1 MQHWVVSTM
10 TTCAFTSKV
19 HWAFTFSLSP
29 PLALPEHCHKCSIG
43 SQSFLLLPLS
53 VTTGMS
59 SERIMGSSLLPHF
72 PYCVIGISFL
82 PSLCSTPFM
91 VGFFRDQ
98 SSPWSQRYFW
108 TKLALGSV
116 WTSALPWCLASVQ
129 CQCFQLQC
137 HLSITLLLPLILAVC
152 LPNCKWWAAGS
163 DCSSRR
169 WELKILF
176 LLYRPVPLS
185 CNLVLQHGEFQSL
198 FQLCVI
204 SSGVGSPLYE
214 EPNCHHLFYLCCT
227 RNPPHTSSI
236 TSPPLD
242 SPTAV
247 TTNGE
252 WWGKERDFLSSPFSP
267 TIHLLGRGFE
277 WLVRPSHRVQV
288 TGWE

>member
-1 MQHWVVSTM
+1 M
-10 TTCAFTSKV
+10 TTCAFPSKV

-29 PLALPEHCHKCSIG
+29 PLTLPEHCHKCSIG

-53 VTTGMS
+53 VATGMS
-59 SERIMGSSLLPHF
+59 SEHIVGSSLLPHF

-82 PSLCSTPFM
+82 PSFCSTPFM

-108 TKLALGSV
+108 TKLALSSV

-137 HLSITLLLPLILAVC
+137 HLSITLPLPLILPVC

-176 LLYRPVPLS
+176 CCIILSQAILCYNVGNFSLYS
-185 CNLVLQHGEFQSL
+185 SSEWFHLVLG
-198 FQLCVI
+198 
-204 SSGVGSPLYE
+204 
-214 EPNCHHLFYLCCT
+214 HLSM
-227 RNPPHTSSI
+227 RNPTAIISFTSAVLVI
-236 TSPPLD
+236 LLTPAPL
-242 SPTAV
+242 PA
-247 TTNGE
+247 
-252 WWGKERDFLSSPFSP
+252 
-267 TIHLLGRGFE
+267 HLLTLPLLLPLMGNGGGERETFYQVHSAPLFTSWEEEFE
-277 WLVRPSHRVQV
+277 WLVRPSHKVQV